1 MLIHRLLA
9 AFILIPFVIIVLFFL
24 PLNYFVTIIILICGI
39 AVFEWMQFV
48 NIRQKS
54 KKIICSLIA
63 MVSLVMM
70 YYGLPASQ
78 FTVMTQCSLWLALAW
93 WLLAF
98 LLVISYPKHSAL
110 WQSNKLIKTLCG
122 FCIIFPF
129 FTAMIALRSI
139 NYAMEPDDGAFLL
152 LYILVLI
159 WVTDSGAYFA
169 GHLFGR
175 HKLAPNISP
184 GKTIEGLMGGV
195 SFAMIIAFFVN
206 VFSPFAF
213 SLFSIIFISF
223 FSILV
228 SVLGDLTESMFKR
241 MSSMKDSGQL
251 IPGHGGILD
260 RIDSLTAAIPIF
272 AVLLFVI

>member
-1 MLIHRLLA
+1 MLIPRLFA
-9 AFILIPFVIIVLFFL
+9 AFILIPLVIIVLFFL
-24 PLNYFVTIIILICGI
+24 PLPYFVAIIILICGI
-39 AVFEWMQFV
+39 AVFEWAQFV

-54 KKIICSLIA
+54 KRVICSLMI
-63 MVSLVMM
+63 MISLGIM
-70 YYGLPASQ
+70 YYGLSGSR
-78 FTVMTQCSLWLALAW
+78 FTGITKYSLWLALAW

-110 WQSNKLIKTLCG
+110 WQSNKLIKILCG
-122 FCIIFPF
+122 FCTIFPF

-139 NYAMEPDDGAFLL
+139 NYPTEPDNGAFLL
-152 LYILVLI
+152 LYILGLI
-159 WVTDSGAYFA
+159 WATDSGAYFA

-184 GKTIEGLMGGV
+184 GKTIEGLIGGV
-195 SFAMIIAFFVN
+195 SFAMIISFFVN
-206 VFSPFAF
+206 VFSL
-213 SLFSIIFISF
+213 SGIIFISF
-223 FSILV
+223 AAILV

-241 MSSMKDSGQL
+241 MSAMKDSGQL

-272 AVLLFVI
+272 AALLLVI